1 MSEREHEHHEDD
13 VTEAP
18 EEAGAAADSMHQ
30 LQRERDE
37 FESRYLR
44 AMADY
49 QNLARRAAQN
59 EIVAREQAIMQMAR
73 QLVTVLDHFDHAL
86 AVDPQ
91 KTSAGDVLKGVV
103 IVRDELLRSLQ
114 QFGVERL
121 DVAPGEPF
129 DPNKHE
135 AMMRQPHDDMETD
148 QVIQQLQPGY
158 VLADKTLRP
167 AKVSVAE

>member
-1 MSEREHEHHEDD
+1 MNESDPIDESAPQQQPEPVDENESAEVTLMRQQRDD
-13 VTEAP
+13 FEA
-18 EEAGAAADSMHQ
+18 
-30 LQRERDE
+30 
-37 FESRYLR
+37 RYLQS
-44 AMADY
+44 MADY
-49 QNLARRAAQN
+49 QNLARRSRLN
-59 EIVAREQAIMQMAR
+59 EQVAREQTVLEMAR

-86 AVDPQ
+86 AVDVE
-91 KTSAGDVLKGVV
+91 KTAAGDVLRGVA
-103 IVRDELLRSLQ
+103 IVRDELLRVLA

-121 DVAPGEPF
+121 DVAAGEEF

-135 AMMRQPHDDMETD
+135 AMMRQPHEQLTSN